1 MCHGELYLS
10 SIFRRPMNFMVQYL
24 TISYATVWV
33 CDANKK
39 EMKICASSKGSM
51 PWCESGKQQEVANMH
66 AHPKTEW
73 DCTVVVE
80 NPHQQK
86 SGFHNCPWNKSNVSL
101 RCSRSSAYTDRN
113 NGIKSLKE

>member
-1 MCHGELYLS
+1 
-10 SIFRRPMNFMVQYL
+10 MVQYL

-39 EMKICASSKGSM
+39 EMKICAWSKGSM
-51 PWCESGKQQEVANMH
+51 CMCWCESGKQQEVANMH

-73 DCTVVVE
+73 DCTAVVE

-86 SGFHNCPWNKSNVSL
+86 KASVDFIIAHETKVMYHWGVLEALHIQTETTASKV
-101 RCSRSSAYTDRN
+101 
-113 NGIKSLKE
+113 